1 MTAQRIDQL
10 LALGEKLKNDVEES
24 GKQNLDVFLTIWS
37 SIELRLLDED
47 FDLVS
52 ACEPK
57 TTVDLS
63 VREGLVDIGRC
74 YLAEDSRLPND
85 RNIAEQWLSIGAE
98 WGSLMGQMLLLRLN
112 IQSGR
117 TAYDPRWLQA
127 FRRWQ
132 AGEER
137 SDYLWKDQ
145 NKRFDMMR
153 SVAIELG
160 LQAALGRQDA
170 ALAEEVLG
178 IMRALPFDDLPL
190 TGLQWQAERL
200 LLRNEPA
207 AEEPS
212 RPILDSIVPGND
224 RKENQALERFK
235 PLLRPLPL
243 QTWSGSVSW
252 AENLRREYPWMSRAM
267 DMLENEWALRRVT
280 GQPVL
285 KFRPLLLVGN
295 PGLGKTRFVQSL
307 GEALGLPTAF
317 MTLAGMNDN
326 MMLKGT
332 ARGWSSARAGYLVEF
347 MLENRL
353 ANPLV
358 CLDEMEK
365 IGTGRNNG
373 RLWETLLTMLE
384 PATASRVTDEFLL
397 GPVDYS
403 SVNWIATAND
413 VADLPEPLRSRFTII
428 RVEEPAREDFDRI
441 LKNILQDIARDLGTE
456 PWVLPSLHAQVV
468 EELRR
473 QFQRKPGSLR
483 LLARTTR
490 SLLQIE
496 AKAQMDEEGAL
507 RRLQ

>member
-1 MTAQRIDQL
+1 MTAQCIDQL

-24 GKQNLDVFLTIWS
+24 GKRNTDVFLAIWS
-37 SIELRLLDED
+37 SIELKLLDED

-52 ACEPK
+52 AREPK
-57 TTVDLS
+57 SIVDLS

-74 YLAEDSRLPND
+74 YLAGDSRLPND
-85 RNIAEQWLSIGAE
+85 RNIAEQWLAIGAE
-98 WGSLMGQMLLLRLN
+98 WGSLMGQMLLLRMN
-112 IQSGR
+112 IEAGR

-127 FRRWQ
+127 FQRWQ
-132 AGEER
+132 AEEER
-137 SDYLWKDQ
+137 SDFLWKNQ
-145 NKRFDMMR
+145 NQRFSMMR
-153 SVAIELG
+153 PVAFGLG
-160 LQAALGRQDA
+160 LQAAVGRKDA

-178 IMRALPFDDLPL
+178 IMQALSFDDLQL
-190 TGLQWQAERL
+190 TGLKWQAEML
-200 LLRNEPA
+200 LLQNKPA
-207 AEEPS
+207 SEPS
-212 RPILDSIVPGND
+212 RQILNSIAPGND
-224 RKENQALERFK
+224 NKENQALERFK

-243 QTWSGSVSW
+243 QTWPGSLSW
-252 AENLRREYPWMSRAM
+252 TENLRREYPWMSRAM
-267 DMLENEWALRRVT
+267 DMLENEWALNRVT

-295 PGLGKTRFVQSL
+295 PGLGKSRFVQSL
-307 GEALGLPTAF
+307 GEKLGLPTAF
-317 MTLAGMNDN
+317 MTMAGMNDN

-403 SVNWIATAND
+403 SVNWVATAND
-413 VADLPEPLRSRFTII
+413 VEDLPGPLQSRFTII
-428 RVEEPAREDFDRI
+428 RVGEPAGGDFDRI
-441 LKNILQDIARDLGTE
+441 FTNILKDIARDLGTE
-456 PWVLPSLHAQVV
+456 PWALPSLNPQVAGA
-468 EELRR
+468 LRR
-473 QFQRKPGSLR
+473 RFQRKPGSLR
-483 LLARTTR
+483 RLAVITR
-490 SLLQIE
+490 SLLQLE
-496 AKAQMDEEGAL
+496 AKAQMDEDGAL